1 MAACCGLEHLLG
13 GIVEIVELDAVSK
26 KRKEMGKGE
35 KVSGGL
41 DSRCGFVAAYFSSR
55 RVQLVSSDA

>member
-1 MAACCGLEHLLG
+1 MLG

-35 KVSGGL
+35 KVSGGPDGGRRAASGVL
-41 DSRCGFVAAYFSSR
+41 ERCESPVLGET
-55 RVQLVSSDA
+55 L